1 MAPKRRDVILGD
13 DMGHH
18 MRTDVIIQPDA
29 FNVDLEKQGDGEA
42 TKKTFRYSLC
52 FWAAVMPTVIIVSSL
67 CAVLVAKL
75 HGTTTN
81 AWRWP
86 ALFAFTAVA
95 FTMNRLLFHGLMYL
109 LHVFISQTRKVMYY
123 VTGLQASLERLTD
136 SAYLL
141 AIFAVLFNGMRNMT
155 RWVILRLLI
164 CFVLFCTTDFMKQSI
179 SKIAAARF
187 HQKAYFDK
195 MHRALKQEYFLSRL
209 SKASRVRRRS
219 MLQSPGRA
227 RRWRLF
233 GITSVSVGRWV
244 EREPGGFD
252 DEEELRDLEYH
263 LKQHQTLLQSTLS
276 HTNSSLSLQ
285 HHAHEMATYIFTN
298 LTRTE
303 SGVHKHSICL
313 EDLQAFL
320 KPKHAKEAFQFLDID
335 KSGTVSLPELKH
347 SVTSIYRERAH
358 LANTLN
364 DTDDV
369 LVALERIIG
378 ACLHIIFCLGYL
390 LVFQVDITKVWLT
403 FSSVLLASSFVFGP
417 SLRSVFE
424 NAVFLF
430 TIHPFDVGDDLIV
443 GTDGFS
449 VQKICLNT
457 VVLKKGDGSHVYMPV
472 ANLNDV
478 AITNLSRSGN
488 AIESFKLSM
497 DISTPQSVI
506 EELRGVLTN
515 HVENRPKEFTGK
527 CSCWT
532 VDAGDPLKLTLQFS
546 FEFAFGRT
554 APKLNAAR
562 HKLYSILCQKLDELD
577 GARYTMPPQIL
588 STEAPLSSLRHGRQE
603 VNDDFDDDQKDDRV
617 QTSMTEIVQKL
628 RQ

>member
-1 MAPKRRDVILGD
+1 MGPKRRDVILGD
-13 DMGHH
+13 DVGHH

-42 TKKTFRYSLC
+42 TKRTFRYGLW
-52 FWAAVMPTVIIVSSL
+52 FWAAVMPTVMIVSSL

-75 HGTTTN
+75 HGTITN

-86 ALFAFTAVA
+86 ALFALTAVA

-164 CFVLFCTTDFMKQSI
+164 CLVLFCTADFLKQSI

-227 RRWRLF
+227 RRWRMF

-244 EREPGGFD
+244 EREAGGFD

-276 HTNSSLSLQ
+276 HTDSSSSLQ
-285 HHAHEMATYIFTN
+285 HHAHEMAMYIFTN

-347 SVTSIYRERAH
+347 SVASIYRERAH

-546 FEFAFGRT
+546 FEFAFSKT

-588 STEAPLSSLRHGRQE
+588 STEAPLNSLKHGRQE
-603 VNDDFDDDQKDDRV
+603 VNDDFDDDQKDERV
-617 QTSMTEIVQKL
+617 QTSMTEIVQHL